1 MEFDHDF
8 HGTSF
13 ILKGDVGYC
22 VFTGKQFLFVE
33 VGHLVSLTAVCST
46 NKPTAQS
53 INFEQTRPAKKSK
66 KNLSSNST
74 HTVESDP
81 SVGKRDGLHVR
92 DVIVSAIGYTS

>member
-66 KNLSSNST
+66 ETSARTVRIRSNRIHRSGK
-74 HTVESDP
+74 EMDCM
-81 SVGKRDGLHVR
+81 SVM
-92 DVIVSAIGYTS
+92 